1 MRIDL
6 LSVGMLTN
14 LQSLHWFLLCD
25 TNILLLQ
32 RNRPKA
38 VIKEEQ
44 TLCRIHT
51 HKCCHIFV
59 IW

>member
-6 LSVGMLTN
+6 LSMGMLTN

-32 RNRPKA
+32 WNRPKA

-44 TLCRIHT
+44 TLCRIHA
-51 HKCCHIFV
+51 HKRCHIFI